1 MIPLTRLNG
10 SPIYINSDL
19 IKYSEASPDTMLT
32 LIHGE
37 KMVVRESC
45 EEVVQRM
52 TAYRIQV
59 LRNVAENL
67 PHALELL
74 NATDADSARSALDHL
89 AEERNQNIAPDP
101 AAIHRRRPQPL

>member
-67 PHALELL
+67 PHALELR
-74 NATDADSARSALDHL
+74 NASAAASAKSAINHL
-89 AEERNQNIAPDP
+89 AEEHQGSLRSDP